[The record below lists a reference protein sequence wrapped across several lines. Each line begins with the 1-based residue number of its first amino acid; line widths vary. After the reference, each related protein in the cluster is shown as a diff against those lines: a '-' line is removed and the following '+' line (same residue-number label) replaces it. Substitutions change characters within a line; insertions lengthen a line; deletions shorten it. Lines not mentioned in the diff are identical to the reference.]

1 MRKLVSIREISEVLP
16 IEGADAIELV
26 KVDGW
31 QIVSKKGEF
40 QKGDFC
46 VYFEIDSFLPVNEKF
61 EFLRKSSFRKD
72 ATGNEGFRLRT
83 IKLRKQLSQGLVLPV
98 SEFIEEIKM
107 NFHPQF
113 TGTNNEIQSLLDIDI
128 TEWLGVSKY
137 EAPQPPN
144 MHTNAKGNFPYFIPK
159 TDQERI
165 QNLWK
170 EYKRDYN
177 DIEFEVTLKLDGTSA
192 TYFYNEGKLG
202 VCSRNLELKFDE
214 ETDLEK
220 TDVNRDTYIS
230 VGVRQGIFKG
240 LKMLGKNLAIQ
251 GEIIGE
257 GIQGNKDKING
268 QSFYIYDIFDIDQKR
283 YLTVN
288 ERVALL
294 ISTKQDYLDISLFHI
309 PIHELGVKLSE
320 FNTLEDLLKYADG
333 KSLNSEIREGLV
345 FKSMSLV
352 NGRPISFK
360 VISNEF
366 LLKYE

>member
-31 QIVSKKGEF
+31 QVVSKKGEF

-72 ATGNEGFRLRT
+72 ATGKEGFRLRT
-83 IKLRKQLSQGLVLPV
+83 IKLRKQLSQGLVLPTY
-98 SEFIEEIKM
+98 EFLEEIKM
-107 NFHPQF
+107 HFHPQF
-113 TGTNNEIQSLLDIDI
+113 TGTNNEIQSLLDTDI

-202 VCSRNLELKFDE
+202 VCSRNLELKFD
-214 ETDLEK
+214 
-220 TDVNRDTYIS
+220 IS
-230 VGVRQGIFKG
+230 VGIRQGIFKG
-240 LKMLGKNLAIQ
+240 LKILGKNLAIQ

-294 ISTKQDYLDISLFHI
+294 TSTKQDYIDISLFHI

-320 FNTLEDLLKYADG
+320 FQSLDDLLKYADG